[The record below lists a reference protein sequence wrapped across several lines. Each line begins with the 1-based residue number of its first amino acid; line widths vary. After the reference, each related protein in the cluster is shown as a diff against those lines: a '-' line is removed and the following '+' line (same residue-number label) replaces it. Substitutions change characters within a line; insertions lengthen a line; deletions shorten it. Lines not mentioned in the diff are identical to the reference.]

1 LSDKGRE
8 HRQGMS
14 RQDGRDLLIEQA
26 SKLFRAKGY
35 SATSIDDV
43 TSACGITKGSLY
55 YHFDSKEALALAAMD
70 RVRALY
76 TEKIF
81 SLIAASDQP
90 GPEELSAFNQ
100 AVERFFTEHPDGCL
114 LANLSLEIGVSS
126 EPFRQ
131 RIKAYFEEWRAC
143 YAKVFARYFPP
154 ARVEALAE
162 DAVAAVQ
169 GCILMRRIDGNAEPL
184 RRQHRKLVALI
195 S

>member
-1 LSDKGRE
+1 
-8 HRQGMS
+8 MS
-14 RQDGRDLLIEQA
+14 RQEGRDALIEQA
-26 SKLFRAKGY
+26 SRLFRAKGY

-55 YHFDSKEALALAAMD
+55 YHFESKEALALAAMD

-76 TEKIF
+76 TETIF
-81 SLIAASDQP
+81 SLIMASDQP
-90 GPEELSAFNQ
+90 GPEEVAAFNR
-100 AVERFFTEHPDGCL
+100 AIEDFFTRHPDGCL
-114 LANLSLEIGVSS
+114 LANLSLEIGVAS
-126 EPFRQ
+126 ESFRV
-131 RIKAYFEEWRAC
+131 RIRAYFAEWRAC

-169 GCILMRRIDGNAEPL
+169 GCILMQRIDGNGEPL
-184 RRQHRKLVALI
+184 RRQHRKLLALI